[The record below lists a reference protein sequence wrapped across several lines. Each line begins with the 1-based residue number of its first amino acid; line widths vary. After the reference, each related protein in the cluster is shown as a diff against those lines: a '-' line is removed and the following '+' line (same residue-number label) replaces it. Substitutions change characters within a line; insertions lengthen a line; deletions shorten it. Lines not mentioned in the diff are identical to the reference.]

1 MNKKEIEMMIINKWE
16 DSIGL
21 SFEKILKQSRNNR
34 GIAINKCRYE
44 LMDSRKIEGD
54 LTLDKLKS
62 DYNSGCIK
70 KLKKDFELLSLTY
83 IGDNMME
90 SILRIIKLNNWT
102 MEGIYDKYK
111 NGFKGNIMSLVVC
124 KNTVYSV

>member
-1 MNKKEIEMMIINKWE
+1 
-16 DSIGL
+16 
-21 SFEKILKQSRNNR
+21 
-34 GIAINKCRYE
+34 
-44 LMDSRKIEGD
+44 
-54 LTLDKLKS
+54 
-62 DYNSGCIK
+62 
-70 KLKKDFELLSLTY
+70 
-83 IGDNMME
+83 MME